1 MVGTDATQC
10 WQEGGEK
17 NILLNDWEYE
27 VVKLLCKAV
36 GQDLAKLYMCKY
48 ISKPSTSLY
57 RDRC

>member
-1 MVGTDATQC
+1 MVGIDATQC
-10 WQEGGEK
+10 CQEGGEK

-36 GQDLAKLYMCKY
+36 GQDLAKLYMYQY

>member
-10 WQEGGEK
+10 CQEGGEK
-17 NILLNDWEYE
+17 NILLNAWEYE
-27 VVKLLCKAV
+27 VVKLLCKVV